1 MHPVACTARP
11 CPTAIKAKA
20 FKVATSLVVPPGADV
35 LLACTIHVTDNIKI
49 ARKSHSLLLHPK
61 LVSQSVFFYM
71 IETGVDFSMTHSDQ
85 WSSPVA
91 SGVIEGMLTIVKLI
105 LLIL

>member
-1 MHPVACTARP
+1 MRPVACTTRT
-11 CPTAIKAKA
+11 CPTTVKAKA

-35 LLACTIHVTDNIKI
+35 LLACAIHVTDNIKI
-49 ARKSHSLLLHPK
+49 ARKSRSLLLHPK
-61 LVSQSVFFYM
+61 LVSQSLFFYM
-71 IETGVDFSMTHSDQ
+71 IESGVDLSITHANQ

-91 SGVIEGMLTIVKLI
+91 SGVIEGMLAIVKLI